1 MTPAATAVY
10 EFETAQNSLQQ
21 QGDQIEDQSQ
31 GPNKDEGDVSDSESS
46 SSTSSAAGSETG
58 DDAKSREQSPSVV
71 EGTATAAVTG
81 KEGGDNKSEVAIKS
95 EKGGGASPSIARVSP
110 RGAAAASKGMINS
123 GGGNGGNNGGSSISG
138 TSTITEALNQSI
150 MADAPATATATGAT
164 AQIDLGAISPV
175 IHARA
180 AGAAGSPSNVPSP
193 FASSFGASSPNQNQ
207 NRGLLQKRK

>member
-10 EFETAQNSLQQ
+10 EFETAQSSLQQ
-21 QGDQIEDQSQ
+21 QGDQLEDQSQ

-46 SSTSSAAGSETG
+46 SSTSTAAGSETR
-58 DDAKSREQSPSVV
+58 DDAKSREQTPSVV
-71 EGTATAAVTG
+71 EGTATAAVPG
-81 KEGGDNKSEVAIKS
+81 KEGGENKSEVPIKS

-110 RGAAAASKGMINS
+110 GGAAAASKGMINS

-150 MADAPATATATGAT
+150 MADAPAPAAT

-175 IHARA
+175 IHTRA

-193 FASSFGASSPNQNQ
+193 FASSSGASPPNQNQ
-207 NRGLLQKRK
+207 NRGSTLL